1 MILSKKSLSR
11 RTVLR
16 GMGASLSL
24 PLLDCMVPA
33 LTAIENTP
41 ADPSRLRRIGY
52 VYMPMGSSIESW
64 TPKSGKTL
72 DALSPSLI
80 SLEKV
85 KQHVTVVTNL
95 EVRNAYPGTH
105 ATSNSGFLSC
115 AKAKLTESTDY
126 FLGTTVDQIAAKHL
140 GKETQLPSLE
150 MAMDLLNVV
159 GQCDNG
165 YACVYQNN
173 LSWSS
178 PTTPLP
184 AEAHPRIIFESLFGE
199 GGNAAQRQASLKKR
213 ASLLD
218 AVTEEMVKLRNQ
230 IGPATELVSI
240 STWIRFAKSNDGF
253 RKRKPT
259 RGKIR
264 SLTSIGRR
272 CPRFLC

>member
-1 MILSKKSLSR
+1 
-11 RTVLR
+11 
-16 GMGASLSL
+16 
-24 PLLDCMVPA
+24 
-33 LTAIENTP
+33 
-41 ADPSRLRRIGY
+41 
-52 VYMPMGSSIESW
+52 MPMGSSIESW

-230 IGPATELVSI
+230 IGPADRARVDQYLDSI
-240 STWIRFAKSNDGF
+240 REVERRIQKAETDTRENPLPDLDRPVGVPASM
-253 RKRKPT
+253 PT
-259 RGKIR
+259 MLG
-264 SLTSIGRR
+264 
-272 CPRFLC
+272 